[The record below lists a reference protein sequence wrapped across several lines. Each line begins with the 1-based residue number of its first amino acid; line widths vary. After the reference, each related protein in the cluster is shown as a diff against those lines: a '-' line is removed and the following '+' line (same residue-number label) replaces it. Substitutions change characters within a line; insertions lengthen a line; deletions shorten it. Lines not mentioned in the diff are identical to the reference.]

1 MPITSAVILA
11 AGLGSRLQDT
21 WADAPKGL
29 LPLGDTP
36 IIERSIQQLLR
47 HGVTEIVLVTGY
59 QAAQF
64 APLAARYPAIKTVH
78 NPHFAASGSMYSL
91 YCARDRLPGA
101 FLLLECDLIYEDS
114 VLSALLACPHASA
127 LAVAELSGGGDE
139 VFIEAEGQR
148 LKRTT
153 KQRAA
158 LATIAGEQIGISKIS
173 PQLFAAMTAYAELF
187 FRSDLNL
194 EYYSDCLN
202 AVADQVNI
210 FCCTIPGLIWAEID
224 DGAQWRRAREVVFP
238 RLLAA
243 SRQAVVP

>member
-1 MPITSAVILA
+1 MNDLTPITTAVILA

-36 IIERSIQQLLR
+36 IIERSILQLLR

-59 QAAQF
+59 HAAQF

-78 NPHFAASGSMYSL
+78 NPCYATSGSMYSL
-91 YCARDRLPGA
+91 YCARDLLPGA
-101 FLLLECDLIYEDS
+101 FLLLECDLIYEDRA
-114 VLSALLACPHASA
+114 LSALLTCPHTSA
-127 LAVAELSGGGDE
+127 LVVAEPSGAGDE
-139 VFIEAEGQR
+139 VFVQAEGQR

-153 KQRAA
+153 KQRSA
-158 LATIAGEQIGISKIS
+158 LTTIVGEQIGISKIS
-173 PQLFAAMTAYAELF
+173 PQLFEAMTTYAECF

-202 AVADQVNI
+202 AVADQVSI
-210 FCCTIPGLIWAEID
+210 FCCTIPDLIWAEID
-224 DGAQWRRAREVVFP
+224 DGTQWRRAREVVFP

-243 SRQAVVP
+243 SR